1 MSSETC
7 NFTHRLC
14 PPGLKLFPWPDTHP
28 QPIFF
33 PSLSACRDFP
43 LCVPEM
49 LLSCKTCLHAAVL
62 TGLPRILP
70 GPQGPS
76 PALQLPGVRRL
87 ILAHT
92 GRQVPHDLFGHPSS
106 TSPAIPLHFAQLLYH
121 SVQGWLSRIQFPA
134 SCPPHLP
141 TGVTHWQA
149 CSIRTPGVL
158 CFQSGCLSSHL
169 FHLPCENENHTS

>member
-1 MSSETC
+1 
-7 NFTHRLC
+7 
-14 PPGLKLFPWPDTHP
+14 
-28 QPIFF
+28 
-33 PSLSACRDFP
+33 
-43 LCVPEM
+43 M

-106 TSPAIPLHFAQLLYH
+106 RLPLSHSILLSSCTTQCKGDLAGFSFPPRVLLTFPQESPTDKPAPSGPLVFSVSNQDVSLLTSSIFPVKMKTIPH
-121 SVQGWLSRIQFPA
+121 S
-134 SCPPHLP
+134 
-141 TGVTHWQA
+141 
-149 CSIRTPGVL
+149 CSSSL
-158 CFQSGCLSSHL
+158 QHSGCRSGQHKQGKAVFLQPKTPAQGLKACICSA
-169 FHLPCENENHTS
+169 